1 MKIRI
6 QNNLFVYLWYKTQ
19 HMDHFTLFKTSTALI
34 IIHNAFISVMM
45 HMILLYNI
53 MYYIILSLI
62 KKLEK
67 QWSHATSK

>member
-1 MKIRI
+1 
-6 QNNLFVYLWYKTQ
+6 
-19 HMDHFTLFKTSTALI
+19 MDHFTLFKTSTALI

>member
-1 MKIRI
+1 
-6 QNNLFVYLWYKTQ
+6 
-19 HMDHFTLFKTSTALI
+19 MDHFTLFKTSTALI

-67 QWSHATSK
+67 QWSHATSKWIQENYVEKVIRLNRFC